1 MSNTSVTL
9 KEITTTIRHL
19 KAAVK
24 KGNRALFDN
33 NAAYL
38 RNMVHAMILE
48 QGQSFEPLVL
58 PLYAVRV
65 YSKITETEASF
76 DVRASNENAAIRAI
90 RNAGLNGDK
99 HIVRGVNL
107 VKAS

>member
-1 MSNTSVTL
+1 MPNITV
-9 KEITTTIRHL
+9 KEINTTIRHL

-38 RNMVHAMILE
+38 KNMVHAMILE
-48 QGQSFEPLVL
+48 QGQGLEPLVL
-58 PLYAVRV
+58 PLYAVKV

-99 HIVRGVNL
+99 HVIRDVML